1 MYLEI
6 FKSSKHFKFQ
16 GVLKCLFF
24 LRSVETII
32 PKVLMCGIGSN
43 TSFFQK
49 APTVGV
55 VNMCTNIFRIENK
68 ESLHYFDQGGILI
81 FIPHSTYIQNSE
93 QRQIGDLK

>member
-32 PKVLMCGIGSN
+32 PKVLMCGVGSN

-55 VNMCTNIFRIENK
+55 VNMCTNIFRIEKK
-68 ESLHYFDQGGILI
+68 ESLHFDQGGILI